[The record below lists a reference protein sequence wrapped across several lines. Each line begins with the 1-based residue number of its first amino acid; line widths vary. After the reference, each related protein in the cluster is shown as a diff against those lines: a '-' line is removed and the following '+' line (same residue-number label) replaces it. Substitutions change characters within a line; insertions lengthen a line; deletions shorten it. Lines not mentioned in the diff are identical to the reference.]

1 MKKTINCK
9 GKIIDLSKPIVM
21 GILNITSDSFF
32 DGNKYTKPETI
43 AQRAEN
49 ILSEGATI
57 IDIGACST
65 RPGAVQI
72 SPREE
77 LRKLSEALEIINK
90 KFPDTIISVDTYNSS
105 VAKKVVEN
113 YNVAIINDI
122 SAGNI
127 DPKMLET
134 IALLGVPY
142 VLMHMKGTPQTM
154 QNNPQYN
161 NILKE
166 MTLFFSE
173 KINFAAKLGIND
185 IIIDP
190 GFGFGKTIEHN
201 YLLFNQLDKFK
212 IFDLPVLIGISRKS
226 MIYKPLNISADD
238 SLPSTIALNA
248 IALQKGVNILRVHD
262 VKEAVQ
268 LIKINSLLQE
278 NQ

>member
-1 MKKTINCK
+1 MKNTINCR
-9 GKIIDLSKPIVM
+9 GKIIDLSEPKVM

-32 DGNKYTKPETI
+32 DGNKYTNPEAI
-43 AQRAEN
+43 SRRAEE
-49 ILSEGATI
+49 ILSEGASI

-65 RPGAVQI
+65 RPGATQI
-72 SPREE
+72 SPDEE
-77 LRKLSEALEIINK
+77 LRKLSSALEIINK
-90 KFPDTIISVDTYNSS
+90 KFPETVISVDTYRADI
-105 VAKKVVEN
+105 AKNVVEN
-113 YNVAIINDI
+113 YDVAIINDI
-122 SAGNI
+122 SGGNM
-127 DPKMLET
+127 DNKMLET

-154 QNNPQYN
+154 QNNPHYD

-173 KINFAAKLGIND
+173 KINFATKLGIKD

-190 GFGFGKTIEHN
+190 GFGFGKSLQHN

-212 IFDLPVLIGISRKS
+212 IFELPVLIGISRKS
-226 MIYKPLNISADD
+226 MIYKALETTPDSA
-238 SLPSTIALNA
+238 LPATIGLNA
-248 IALQKGVNILRVHD
+248 LALQKGVNILRVHD